1 MTTPDSGVP
10 SSRQLLRSTIL
21 ALVVAAGLL
30 VTVVL
35 PAEYGKDPT
44 GIGRVLGL
52 TEMGEI
58 KMTLS
63 EEAAANAN
71 ALASAD
77 SIVAASEAAR
87 SSAAAV
93 GAATTSTA
101 GTRADTNRLTL
112 PAGKSAEIKLSML
125 GDARAEY
132 SWTATGPVNFDMHG
146 DSANA
151 PSGWFVSYK
160 KGTSVR
166 ADAGELVAG
175 FPGSHGWFWRN
186 RGSVP
191 VEIRL
196 VTSGAYREV
205 VRP

>member
-1 MTTPDSGVP
+1 MTVPDTDAPTP
-10 SSRQLLRSTIL
+10 RQLLRSTII
-21 ALVVAAGLL
+21 ALLVAVAIL

-35 PAEYGKDPT
+35 PAEYGRDIT

-58 KMTLS
+58 KMVLA
-63 EEAAANAN
+63 EEAAANAE

-77 SIVAASEAAR
+77 SIVAASEA
-87 SSAAAV
+87 SKSGTAAAL
-93 GAATTSTA
+93 AAR
-101 GTRADTNRLTL
+101 TRADTNVLTL
-112 PAGKSAEIKLSML
+112 PAGKGVELKLSMS
-125 GDARAEY
+125 GDARADY

-166 ADAGELVAG
+166 TDAGELVAG

-186 RGSVP
+186 RGTAP

-196 VTSGAYREV
+196 ITAGEYREV
-205 VRP
+205 TRP

>member
-1 MTTPDSGVP
+1 MTTPDSDAP
-10 SSRQLLRSTIL
+10 SSRQLRRSTII

-35 PAEYGKDPT
+35 PAEYGKDLT

-58 KMTLS
+58 KMTLA
-63 EEAAANAN
+63 EEAAANAD
-71 ALASAD
+71 ALAAAD
-77 SIVAASEAAR
+77 SIVAASEAAT
-87 SSAAAV
+87 SSAAA
-93 GAATTSTA
+93 ATTISA
-101 GTRADTNRLTL
+101 GTRADTNVLTL
-112 PAGKSAEIKLSML
+112 PAGKGVEIKLSMS

-160 KGTSVR
+160 KGTSVS

-186 RGSVP
+186 RGSEP

-196 VTSGAYREV
+196 VTSGVYREV
-205 VRP
+205 TRP